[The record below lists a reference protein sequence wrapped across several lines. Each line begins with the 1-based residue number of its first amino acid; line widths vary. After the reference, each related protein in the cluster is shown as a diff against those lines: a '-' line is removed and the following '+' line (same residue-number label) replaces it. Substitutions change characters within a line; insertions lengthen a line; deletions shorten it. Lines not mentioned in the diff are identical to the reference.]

1 MRELMIWSLCLAV
14 AIGVPSTFAP
24 RPALAHGGQIETSG
38 GTHGPIS
45 LTPAQVKALGV
56 QTAPAGE
63 RPMETLLA
71 VHGELAALPNAQA
84 DVSLRISGTVRVV
97 YVNLGDRVRKGDKLA
112 LIESRVV
119 GSPPPSV
126 VIPAPLDGIVDAR
139 NIIVGQSV
147 EPNTT
152 LFHVSN
158 ISRMRVVGKVYEE
171 DLGKVRVGQP
181 AHVKVLAYPNEIFDG
196 SVAFVG
202 PTLDAETRTIEISV
216 ELDNGKGL
224 LKPNLF
230 ASVDVVLGAN
240 KAALAVPNS
249 AVLEAGGEKFVFVRA
264 GDKYNRVDIETG
276 AIDDRYTEVRSGL
289 VPGDE
294 VVTVGAR
301 ELYTRWLMGSAA
313 SKEAD

>member
-1 MRELMIWSLCLAV
+1 M
-14 AIGVPSTFAP
+14 
-24 RPALAHGGQIETSG
+24 
-38 GTHGPIS
+38 
-45 LTPAQVKALGV
+45 
-56 QTAPAGE
+56 
-63 RPMETLLA
+63 
-71 VHGELAALPNAQA
+71 
-84 DVSLRISGTVRVV
+84 
-97 YVNLGDRVRKGDKLA
+97 
-112 LIESRVV
+112 
-119 GSPPPSV
+119 
-126 VIPAPLDGIVDAR
+126 
-139 NIIVGQSV
+139 
-147 EPNTT
+147 
-152 LFHVSN
+152 
-158 ISRMRVVGKVYEE
+158 
-171 DLGKVRVGQP
+171 
-181 AHVKVLAYPNEIFDG
+181 LAYPNEIFDG

-230 ASVDVVLGAN
+230 ARVDVVLGAN
-240 KAALAVPNS
+240 KAALAIPNN

-276 AIDDRYTEVRSGL
+276 AIDDRYAEVRSGL